1 MDKKRNGLLELY
13 RLLLAFMPL
22 YYHNFF
28 YLERNREIFDVP
40 ELAVDFFFM
49 ISGFFLLRSMRRLKA
64 EKPFLG
70 MWKMMF
76 GRIRPMIFT
85 MGFIIAFNLICIM
98 LFVRGDYFNTIFHL
112 FMYWWFVLY
121 LVVAIGLLY
130 LVYRLLKNEKHFAI
144 FLAVLS
150 VLMAVIHYLEV
161 EYGVF
166 FSDIVFFTRTLGCT
180 SLGILLS
187 YVPNLKIKK
196 FNPSI
201 PAVVILLPTI
211 VYLYYNDKTFV
222 LCLVILA
229 LFAALVYFSSHISV
243 GGRAFD
249 ILGKLSVRMY
259 LYMALLRMLR
269 DLGLT
274 DNRILFFIDIGM
286 ATIDLTVTHFVQ
298 KHIAKKKKA

>member
-1 MDKKRNGLLELY
+1 
-13 RLLLAFMPL
+13 
-22 YYHNFF
+22 
-28 YLERNREIFDVP
+28 
-40 ELAVDFFFM
+40 
-49 ISGFFLLRSMRRLKA
+49 
-64 EKPFLG
+64 
-70 MWKMMF
+70 
-76 GRIRPMIFT
+76 
-85 MGFIIAFNLICIM
+85 
-98 LFVRGDYFNTIFHL
+98 
-112 FMYWWFVLY
+112 
-121 LVVAIGLLY
+121 
-130 LVYRLLKNEKHFAI
+130 
-144 FLAVLS
+144 
-150 VLMAVIHYLEV
+150 MAVIHYLEV
-161 EYGVF
+161 EHGVF

-187 YVPNLKIKK
+187 YVPKLKIKK

-211 VYLYYNDKTFV
+211 IYLYYNDKTFV

-269 DLGLT
+269 DRGLT

-286 ATIDLTVTHFVQ
+286 AIIDLTVTHFVQ